1 MRPSVAG
8 SSPVHLLHSYPL
20 DRPMGKTGTPLP
32 KIPTISILP
41 NCQTTKVRYGM
52 DQKPAKRKTPGREE
66 LIPTVTRICSN
77 AYPQIFP
84 QALAHPINLWYFPP
98 REKRL
103 PPLAL
108 QLACR
113 WVNESVPEDK
123 PIVCRMRCKRAR
135 ELK

>member
-66 LIPTVTRICSN
+66 LVPTFTRICSN

-84 QALAHPINLWYFPP
+84 QTLAIRSTCGISPQEN
-98 REKRL
+98 RL
-103 PPLAL
+103 SPLAF

-113 WVNESVPEDK
+113 WVNESVAEDK
-123 PIVCRMRCKRAR
+123 PIVCRMR
-135 ELK
+135 L